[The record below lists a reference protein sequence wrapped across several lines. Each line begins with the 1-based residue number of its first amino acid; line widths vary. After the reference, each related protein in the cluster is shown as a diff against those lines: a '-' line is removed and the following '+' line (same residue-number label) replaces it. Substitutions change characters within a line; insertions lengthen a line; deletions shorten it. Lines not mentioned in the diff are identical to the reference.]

1 MKIKP
6 QSELLS
12 GLSPSLPDHRETLR
26 LTKFISEHTS
36 EFWEQVKHKQTLRLF
51 HRASR
56 HVPAYR
62 DFLLRHKI
70 DPIKVKTIKDL
81 SVVPPITKDN
91 YLRAY
96 PLEDLTWS
104 GSLTKPLVYTA
115 TSGSTGDPVY
125 FHRSQRLD
133 WQSSILHEMYY
144 ALSPQAAGSTLV
156 VVCFGMGVWIGG
168 LITYQAFRLMQ
179 ERGYP
184 ISTITP
190 GINKE
195 EIFKAL
201 KNLAPHYQRVLL
213 VGYAPFIK
221 DVVDEA
227 PEHDIDIRKLN
238 LRLLFAAEP
247 FSEDFRD
254 YITRQAHLSTPYLD
268 TANIYG
274 SADLGTMAMETP
286 LAILVRRLCRK
297 HHPLFNSLFQ
307 NIEKTPTLAQYI
319 PSFISFEA
327 EAGNLIITGDN
338 SLPLVR
344 YSIGDHGG
352 VYSFN
357 ELGQKLAATGVDLW
371 KEAKAVG
378 LDQYWQ
384 ELPFVYV
391 YERAD
396 FSTTL
401 YGLQVYPEPIRD
413 ILLKKPLSNYLTGKF
428 NLETTFDQD
437 QDQHLSINLEL
448 RKNRSIPP
456 SIKRVIL
463 KRVVDQ
469 LDAKNAEYRE
479 LHKFLGKRAFPVL
492 TFWSAEDPKYF
503 KPGIKQKWVKK

>member
-1 MKIKP
+1 M
-6 QSELLS
+6 
-12 GLSPSLPDHRETLR
+12 LR
-26 LTKFISEHTS
+26 LTKFVSDHTS
-36 EFWEQVKHKQTLRLF
+36 EFWEQVKHKQALRLF

-56 HVPAYR
+56 DVPAYR
-62 DFLLRHKI
+62 DFLRRHKI
-70 DPIKVKTIKDL
+70 DPSKVKTVKDL
-81 SVVPPITKDN
+81 QVVPPVTKNN

-104 GSLTKPLVYTA
+104 GSLVKPLVYTS
-115 TSGSTGDPVY
+115 TSGSTGEALY
-125 FHRSQRLD
+125 FHRSHRLD

-144 ALSPQAAGSTLV
+144 LLSPQATDSTLV
-156 VVCFGMGVWIGG
+156 IVCFGMGVWIGG

-184 ISTITP
+184 ISVITP

-201 KNLAPHYQRVLL
+201 KKLGPHYKRVLL
-213 VGYAPFIK
+213 VGYAPFVK
-221 DVVDEA
+221 DIIDEA
-227 PEHDIDIRKLN
+227 PERDINLRKLN

-254 YITRQAHLSTPYLD
+254 YIVHQAHLSNPHLD

-286 LAILVRRLCRK
+286 LSILIRRLCRK
-297 HHPLFNSLFQ
+297 DPTLFNSIFQ
-307 NIEKTPTLAQYI
+307 NIDKTPTLAQYI

-327 EAGNLIITGDN
+327 EGGDLLITGDN

-352 VYSFN
+352 IYSFA
-357 ELGQKLAATGVDLW
+357 ELTQKLAAGGVDLW
-371 KEAKAVG
+371 KEAKAAG
-378 LDQYWQ
+378 LDQHWQ
-384 ELPFVYV
+384 ELPFVYL

-413 ILLKKPLSNYLTGKF
+413 ILLKKPLSDYLTGKF
-428 NLETTFDQD
+428 NLETNFDQG
-437 QDQHLSINLEL
+437 QDQHLCINLEV
-448 RKNRSIPP
+448 RKNRSIPTT
-456 SIKRVIL
+456 IKRVIL
-463 KRVVDQ
+463 KQIVDQ
-469 LDAKNAEYRE
+469 LDTKNAEYRE

-492 TFWSAEDPKYF
+492 AFWPAEDQKYF
-503 KPGIKQKWVKK
+503 KPGIKQKWVKKA